1 MTTTTHPTTALPA
14 STGDTI
20 PAWKGGSAY
29 SATLTAAFALLTLSG
44 LYLEFLAASHWAAG
58 KLVLVL
64 HLLGGALF
72 TLALAPWLLSHVR
85 SGPARSQRRLFTLLG
100 WALLGKYLV
109 VIATGLLMALPPA
122 LYLLGHIWF
131 WRFETSDLL
140 SFLHLWFSIAAALGV
155 VTHLTLRHWKRAASP
170 TGGHRPHSQ
179 P

>member
-1 MTTTTHPTTALPA
+1 MNTMTHPTTALPV
-14 STGDTI
+14 STDDTT

-29 SATLTAAFALLTLSG
+29 SAMLTAAFALLTLSG
-44 LYLEFLAASHWAAG
+44 LYLEFFAANHWAAG

-72 TLALAPWLLSHVR
+72 TLALAPWLLRHVH

-100 WALLGKYLV
+100 WTLLGNYLV

-155 VTHLTLRHWKRAASP
+155 VAHLTLRHWQRPASP
-170 TGGHRPHSQ
+170 PDGHQGQ